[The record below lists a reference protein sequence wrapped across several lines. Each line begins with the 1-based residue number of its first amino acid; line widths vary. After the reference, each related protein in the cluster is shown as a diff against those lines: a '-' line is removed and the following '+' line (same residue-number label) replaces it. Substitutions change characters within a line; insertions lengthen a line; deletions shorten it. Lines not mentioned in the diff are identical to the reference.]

1 MINPA
6 PIVLFTYNRP
16 WHTMQTVEALKKN
29 ELAQESELFIFSD
42 GWKNEDDKPKVL
54 EVRDYLKTIDGFKN
68 VTIIEKD
75 KNWGLSYNKKT
86 IIGGRNYE

>member
-1 MINPA
+1 MTQENSLNLNLA

-42 GWKNEDDKPKVL
+42 GWKNE
-54 EVRDYLKTIDGFKN
+54 
-68 VTIIEKD
+68 
-75 KNWGLSYNKKT
+75 YNKEGDVKKT
-86 IIGGRNYE
+86 